1 MLACLF
7 ACLHISCFRVVL
19 PECGARASELFKEVG
34 VPVTFNTYE
43 RMAHSSCGPQMAELK
58 DWVQGVFKM

>member
-1 MLACLF
+1 M
-7 ACLHISCFRVVL
+7 